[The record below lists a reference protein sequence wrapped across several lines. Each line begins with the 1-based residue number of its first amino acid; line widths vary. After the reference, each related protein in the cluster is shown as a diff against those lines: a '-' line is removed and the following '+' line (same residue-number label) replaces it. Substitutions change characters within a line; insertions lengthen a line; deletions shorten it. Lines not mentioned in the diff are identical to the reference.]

1 MKMVMA
7 GVMILFVWPGAEA
20 GVAAGGEKGAEVASA
35 KASAQTTAGEKKASF
50 DIPIWHPDARWGNQ
64 TVALMGSG
72 EFGNY
77 DGPAMDIMN
86 TVPPVDP
93 KARLQHYMA
102 TGGPYGLI
110 SCDPELNRYHS
121 VTCNARGSEIDGPFS
136 RARLIGGW
144 GYMDDPRCAMSPDGR
159 YFYVAEMRST
169 KGIRRFD
176 LATQRVTTI
185 PGYGWGT
192 AIVPNSKGSIYF
204 ITKDG
209 TVKRGDV
216 DGKVEKTFKL
226 QIPPEHTT
234 SDWLL
239 DEPNDRLYW
248 SMGGCNRKS
257 ETQKWFVGY
266 FDMKTEDGIFHGVLP
281 ANAKKPNCWMK
292 AVPGPFDDFFCYT
305 QVYISFGPDDP
316 EHNFIYMGA
325 CDTYTFFR
333 LDLKKREVWAC
344 SREKAGIRFVYDH
357 PANMKPPLTG
367 LYGQDINGSQRF
379 WVDRRFLVNPRIK

>member
-1 MKMVMA
+1 MTKQLIVA
-7 GVMILFVWPGAEA
+7 TI
-20 GVAAGGEKGAEVASA
+20 AAGASIVAGGAVAL
-35 KASAQTTAGEKKASF
+35 AQDAGGKPTVAERPTF
-50 DIPIWHPDARWGNQ
+50 DIPVWHPDARWGNQ

-93 KARLQHYMA
+93 KARLQHYLA

-110 SCDPELNRYHS
+110 SYDPELDRYHA

-159 YFYVAEMRST
+159 YFFVAEMRGR
-169 KGIRRFD
+169 GIRRFD
-176 LATQRVTTI
+176 LETQQVTTI
-185 PGYGWGT
+185 PGQGWST
-192 AIVPNSKGSIYF
+192 AMVPNSKGKIYF
-204 ITKDG
+204 ISSNGDAKLC
-209 TVKRGDV
+209 DV
-216 DGKVEKTFKL
+216 DGKAEKTFKL
-226 QIPPEHTT
+226 QIPPEHNT
-234 SDWLL
+234 STLLL
-239 DEPNDRLYW
+239 DEVNDRLYW

-257 ETQKWFVGY
+257 ETKKWFVGY

-281 ANAKKPNCWMK
+281 AKTDKPNCWMK
-292 AVPGPFDDFFCYT
+292 AVPAPFDDFFCYT

-316 EHNFIYMGA
+316 EHNFIYMQA

-333 LDLKKREVWAC
+333 LDLMKREVWAC
-344 SREKAGIRFVYDH
+344 SREKDGIRFVYDH

-367 LYGQDINGSQRF
+367 MYGQDINGSQRF